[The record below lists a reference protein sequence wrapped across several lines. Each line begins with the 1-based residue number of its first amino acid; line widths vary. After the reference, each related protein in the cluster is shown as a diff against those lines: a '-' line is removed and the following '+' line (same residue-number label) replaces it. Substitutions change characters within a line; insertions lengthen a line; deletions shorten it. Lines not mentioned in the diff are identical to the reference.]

1 MKSIEV
7 YANDFL
13 ATIGKANLK
22 LQVALDELKKWQV
35 LLHDPEILSMVE
47 DPRLSL
53 KSREML
59 IETIAKE
66 LGSSKEVTDII
77 TLLLD
82 DNTIQ
87 KLELFVPALLKR
99 HHELNNILELKV
111 ETAFA
116 LTSEQKSA
124 IREHF
129 EKILECHIEIK
140 EEVKPELCAGVV
152 LHLGDLLID
161 DSILGQT
168 ERLKQRISQNLAEYT
183 ASTSGSIE
191 VNTTDIISILREQI
205 ARPVKSYD
213 VSEVGTV
220 ISAGDGIAKIHGLLH
235 VMLGELVEFQSGV
248 KGLTLSIEEA
258 GVGVAVMGDS
268 TKISEGET
276 VRRTG
281 TIASVPVGKCTWGRV
296 INALGEPLDG
306 LPPLKA
312 EKTRPMESKAPGIVK
327 RQPVCEPLQTGLKA
341 IDAMI
346 PSGRGQR
353 QLIIGDRQ
361 IGKTTIAIDTIIN
374 QKGQGVHCI
383 YVAIGQKLSTV
394 ARVVD
399 TLRAN
404 GAMEYTTVVTA
415 SAADPATLQYLAPYT
430 GTAIGEEDRDNGGH
444 ALVIYDDLSKHA
456 VAYRQLALLLRR
468 PPAREAFPG
477 DVFYLHSRL
486 LERAAKMSDKMG
498 GGSLTALPIVETQAG
513 DVTAYIPT
521 NIISITDGQIYLEAD
536 LFYAG
541 NRPAINVGISVSRV
555 GSAAQRKSMKKL
567 AGSLRLSLAK
577 YNDLAAFAQFG
588 TDLDKATQERLA
600 EGARLVEVLKQTKYQ
615 PMSVPKEL
623 LQLYAAM
630 TKDSETGKIYL
641 RAIEVA
647 DVGAFCQALTDDFE
661 KNHKDLL
668 EAIDKCS
675 DISALTAELAPII
688 RQNINAFLAL
698 KG

>member
-13 ATIGKANLK
+13 ATIGKASNRW
-22 LQVALDELKKWQV
+22 QIALDQLEKWQT
-35 LLHDPEILSMVE
+35 LLNDAEIRSMVE

-53 KSREML
+53 KKREEL
-59 IETIAKE
+59 IETIAHE
-66 LGSSKEVTDII
+66 TGSLKEVANLM
-77 TLLLD
+77 TLLMHDGAL
-82 DNTIQ
+82 N
-87 KLELFVPALLKR
+87 KLELLLPALIKR
-99 HHELNNILELKV
+99 YSELNNILELKV
-111 ETAFA
+111 ETAFP
-116 LTSEQKSA
+116 LTPEQKSA
-124 IREHF
+124 IEKSF
-129 EKILECHIEIK
+129 EKLLECHIDLK
-140 EEVKPELCAGVV
+140 EVLKPDLCAGVII
-152 LHLGDLLID
+152 HLGDLIID
-161 DSILGQT
+161 DSILGQS
-168 ERLKQRISQNLAEYT
+168 ERLKQRISQTLAEYT
-183 ASTSGSIE
+183 ATTGSSTE
-191 VNTTDIISILREQI
+191 VNVSDVINILHKQI
-205 ARPVKSYD
+205 AEPSKSYEIA
-213 VSEVGTV
+213 EVGTV

-235 VMLGELVEFQSGV
+235 VMLGELVEFNSGV
-248 KGLTLSIEEA
+248 KGLTLSIEAES
-258 GVGVAVMGDS
+258 VGVAVMGDA
-268 TKISEGET
+268 TKISEGEIA
-276 VRRTG
+276 RRTG

-306 LPPLKA
+306 LPPLKSD
-312 EKTRPMESKAPGIVK
+312 KSRPMESKAPGIIK
-327 RQPVCEPLQTGLKA
+327 RQPVCQPLQTGIKA

-346 PSGRGQR
+346 PIGRGQR

-374 QKGQGVHCI
+374 QKGQGIHCI

-394 ARVVD
+394 AQVVD
-399 TLRAN
+399 TLRAH
-404 GAMEYTTVVTA
+404 GAMEYTTVVAA

-486 LERAAKMSDKMG
+486 LERAAKMSDAMG
-498 GGSLTALPIVETQAG
+498 AGSLTALPIVETQAG

-521 NIISITDGQIYLEAD
+521 NIISITDGQIYLESD
-536 LFYAG
+536 LFYSG

-555 GSAAQRKSMKKL
+555 GSAAQRKAMKKL

-600 EGARLVEVLKQTKYQ
+600 EGARLVEILKQTKYQ
-615 PMSVPKEL
+615 PMSVAKEL
-623 LQLYAAM
+623 LVLFTAM
-630 TKDSETGKIYL
+630 TQDAETGKIYI
-641 RAIEVA
+641 RAI
-647 DVGAFCQALTDDFE
+647 DVPDIGPFCAALIENFE
-661 KNHKDLL
+661 NEHRDLL
-668 EAIDKCS
+668 EAIDKCQ
-675 DISALTAELAPII
+675 DISTLTGELAPII
-688 RQNINAFLAL
+688 RQNISAFLAA